1 MFLFN
6 KRAPGK
12 CIGRSSISMPG
23 SMGEPDNRYGNQRF
37 LASLNRQRAIKALVK
52 PLHWGQQQLEARFK
66 GQARQRA
73 WESMWRGYRAVW
85 ATLALPP
92 PQGCLKW
99 RCNQMD
105 QASLA
110 IRGSKDCSAIYCVCS
125 FRNNHSG
132 KYFGKIKAGHGIQD
146 IGSWEAGY
154 WVHVIQ
160 DSASKQCSALNCEC
174 SIRIRHTATG
184 LGMSGLDTANWNMV
198 NGHMANG
205 KRQMANGK
213 LANSKWQ
220 MANGK

>member
-1 MFLFN
+1 MASN
-6 KRAPGK
+6 I
-12 CIGRSSISMPG
+12 IGETGVRLGAILLVSKGFGCDERRSCSNIWMPG

-37 LASLNRQRAIKALVK
+37 LASLNRQRVIKVSVK
-52 PLHWGQQQLEARFK
+52 PLHQGQQQLEARFK

-92 PQGCLKW
+92 PQGCLRW

-105 QASLA
+105 QARLA
-110 IRGSKDCSAIYCVCS
+110 IWGSKDCSAIYCVCS

-132 KYFGKIKAGHGIQD
+132 KNFGKIKAGHGIRD

-160 DSASKQCSALNCEC
+160 DIAWASVRANNAQHSTVNAV
-174 SIRIRHTATG
+174 
-184 LGMSGLDTANWNMV
+184 SG
-198 NGHMANG
+198 
-205 KRQMANGK
+205 
-213 LANSKWQ
+213 
-220 MANGK
+220 

>member
-6 KRAPGK
+6 KQAPGK
-12 CIGRSSISMPG
+12 RIGRSRIWMPG
-23 SMGEPDNRYGNQRF
+23 SMGEPENRYGNQRF
-37 LASLNRQRAIKALVK
+37 LASLNRQRAIKVSVK

-73 WESMWRGYRAVW
+73 WESLWWGYRAVW
-85 ATLALPP
+85 VTLALPP
-92 PQGCLKW
+92 PQGCLRW

-105 QASLA
+105 QARLA

-132 KYFGKIKAGHGIQD
+132 KYFGKIKASHGIRD

-160 DSASKQCSALNCEC
+160 DIAWASVRANNAQHSTVNAV
-174 SIRIRHTATG
+174 
-184 LGMSGLDTANWNMV
+184 SG
-198 NGHMANG
+198 
-205 KRQMANGK
+205 
-213 LANSKWQ
+213 
-220 MANGK
+220 